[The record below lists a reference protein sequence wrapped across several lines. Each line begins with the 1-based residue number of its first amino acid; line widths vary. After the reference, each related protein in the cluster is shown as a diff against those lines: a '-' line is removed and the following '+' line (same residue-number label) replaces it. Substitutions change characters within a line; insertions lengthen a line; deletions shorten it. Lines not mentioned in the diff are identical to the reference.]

1 MAMVLIPATV
11 PSVPVYHNTTVAVSP
26 TEVISNSTNTT
37 SIPVEPAKCFAP
49 LIMEINNSGVRVWD
63 VVLLVPNL
71 LFLLFLMIRFP
82 KAKVK
87 LKNTNSPI
95 FRAFYILVVIVAVI
109 SVCRC
114 VVSMTVNAT
123 ATLGILTDKILWI
136 VLRFFLLGT
145 EMSVVVFGL
154 MFGHLDSRSSIK
166 RVLLVTSFLA
176 LVYSVTQGV
185 LEFVLPDSRFVLQDE
200 NYSLFGHGGM
210 VFWFVSSCLFSVIY
224 VGICILPF
232 TPLKERFQLP
242 AKKSFYLYCGAL
254 AVLNITQAT
263 GSMLLYR
270 DIWNGLCVVDA
281 TTLAYFTCFAPLVY
295 WTFLS
300 EFFGDLRPTLNFS
313 YKAQEDEPDDVHLP
327 QSYSTLKPSDPS
339 SINPSINY
347 SYDDTPIDHSG
358 SPDVVVSKT
367 NTGTL
372 ERWQYI
378 SS

>member
-11 PSVPVYHNTTVAVSP
+11 PSVPVYHNTTVAAAP

-71 LFLLFLMIRFP
+71 LFLLFLMVRFP

-95 FRAFYILVVIVAVI
+95 FRAFYIL
-109 SVCRC
+109 
-114 VVSMTVNAT
+114 
-123 ATLGILTDKILWI
+123 ILWI

-185 LEFVLPDSRFVLQDE
+185 LEFVLPDSRFILQDE

-224 VGICILPF
+224 VAICILPF

>member
-1 MAMVLIPATV
+1 MAMLLIPATV
-11 PSVPVYHNTTVAVSP
+11 PLTTVPAYHTMTVAP
-26 TEVISNSTNTT
+26 TGMVTNYTNTT
-37 SIPVEPAKCFAP
+37 SIPPLVEPAKCFTP
-49 LIMEINNSGVRVWD
+49 LIMELNNTGVRVWD

-71 LFLLFLMIRFP
+71 LFLLFLIVSFP

-123 ATLGILTDKILWI
+123 ASLGIITDKVLWI

-166 RVLLVTSFLA
+166 RVMLVTSFLA

-185 LEFVLPDSRFVLQDE
+185 LEFIIHDSKFDLQDE

-210 VFWFVSSCLFSVIY
+210 VFWFTSSCLFSLVY
-224 VGICILPF
+224 VGICLLPF

-242 AKKSFYLYCGAL
+242 AKKSFYLYCVAL
-254 AVLNITQAT
+254 AVLNVTQAT
-263 GSMLLYR
+263 GSMLLYC
-270 DIWNGLCVVDA
+270 DIWDGLCVVDA

-300 EFFGDLRPTLNFS
+300 EFFGDSRPTSLNFS
-313 YKAQEDEPDDVHLP
+313 YKAQEDEQDDVHLP
-327 QSYSTLKPSDPS
+327 QSYSNLKLPDPAA
-339 SINPSINY
+339 INY
-347 SYDDTPIDHSG
+347 SYDDTQIDTSG
-358 SPDVVVSKT
+358 SPDVVVTKT
-367 NTGTL
+367 NTGSL